1 MNQIDATASGRR
13 AVTSSSMEEL
23 LGTEGSDMYR
33 DRQSFYTSD
42 EWAKFRQ
49 VVINERMHDD
59 GYVYD
64 EVTGKPIVRAYDI
77 ILHHK
82 IELTEE
88 NVMDVNIALN
98 PDNIMIVSHKTH
110 NIIHNKL
117 GYAHRQV
124 FIVYGAPLSGKSTW
138 VKDNMVEGDLII
150 DMDSIWQC
158 VSGLDK
164 HHKPPRLKSIVFKV
178 RDELLDS
185 VKYRLGKWNNCYVI
199 GGYPLQSERDRLI
212 RELGAREVFIDVS
225 KEECLQRLEASNDGR
240 DKKEWESYIDEWFR
254 RFNLA

>member
-1 MNQIDATASGRR
+1 MNQIDATASERR
-13 AVTSSSMEEL
+13 VVTSSSMEEL

-33 DRQSFYTSD
+33 DRHSFYTSR
-42 EWAKFRQ
+42 EWAKLLAN
-49 VVINERMHDD
+49 IKMERL
-59 GYVYD
+59 D
-64 EVTGKPIVRAYDI
+64 ENGQIICEYCGKPITRAYDI
-77 ILHHK
+77 IGHHV
-82 IELTEE
+82 IELDDE
-88 NVMDVNIALN
+88 NVNDYDISMNPQNIQL
-98 PDNIMIVSHKTH
+98 VHHRCH
-110 NIIHNKL
+110 NFIHNKL

-164 HHKPPRLKSIVFKV
+164 YHKPPRLKSIVFKV

-212 RELGAREVFIDVS
+212 RDLGAREIFIDVS
-225 KEECLQRLEASNDGR
+225 KEECLQRLEASSDGR